1 MATPA
6 PAAGRS
12 GGTILLGDWRE
23 RHQSTL
29 TESRHNVRV
38 FFRDRLAVLGLVWI
52 VLMVFV
58 AVAAPWIAP
67 YPDQGRGASDLQS
80 RFEAPSWDHP
90 FGTDNQG
97 RDVLSRVVFGARI
110 PLVISAVVATAVLL
124 IGPLLG
130 GLAGYYGGWADE
142 AIMRVTDI
150 FLAFP
155 ALVLAMAMVAIL
167 GPNLRNLAL
176 AIVVTWWPWYTRLV
190 RGMAVSLRERPY
202 VEAAKT
208 MGVRD
213 PRIVLRHILPN
224 AAGPV
229 VVQITLDI
237 GTVILEV
244 AGLSFLGLGAKPP
257 TPEWGL
263 MVSEGVEYVLEAWW
277 MSVFPGLAIFLL
289 VLAFNLVGDGLRDVL
304 DPRMKR

>member
-6 PAAGRS
+6 PVSAGS
-12 GGTILLGDWRE
+12 TGVFADWRQ
-23 RHQSTL
+23 RHSSSLSET
-29 TESRHNVRV
+29 RHNVRV
-38 FFRDRLAVLGLVWI
+38 FFRDKLAVVGIAWI
-52 VLMVFV
+52 LFMIVV
-58 AVAAPWIAP
+58 AIGAPWIAP
-67 YPDQGRGASDLQS
+67 YPDEGRGASHLAS
-80 RFEAPSWDHP
+80 RFEAPSAQHLM
-90 FGTDNQG
+90 GTDNLG
-97 RDVLSRVVFGARI
+97 RDVLSRVIFGARI
-110 PLVISAVVATAVLL
+110 PLMISAAVVAAVLL

-130 GLAGYYGGWADE
+130 ALAGYFGGWADE
-142 AIMRVTDI
+142 IIMRVTDI

-155 ALVLAMAMVAIL
+155 AIVLAMAFVAIL
-167 GPNLRNLAL
+167 GPNLRNLAI
-176 AIVVTWWPWYTRLV
+176 AITITWWPWYTRLV

-202 VEAAKT
+202 VEAART

-213 PRIVLRHILPN
+213 PVIVVRHIMPN
-224 AAGPV
+224 AFGPV

-263 MVSEGVEYVLEAWW
+263 MVSEGVEYILEQWW
-277 MSVFPGLAIFLL
+277 ISVFPGLAIFLL

>member
-1 MATPA
+1 MSTPA

-12 GGTILLGDWRE
+12 GGAVLLGDWRE

-38 FFRDRLAVLGLVWI
+38 FFRDKLAVVGLAWI
-52 VLMVFV
+52 VLMIVV

-67 YPDQGRGASDLQS
+67 YPEQGRGASDLQS
-80 RFEAPSWDHP
+80 RFESPSADHP

-97 RDVLSRVVFGARI
+97 RDVLSRVIFGARI
-110 PLVISAVVATAVLL
+110 PLVISAVVAAAVLL

-142 AIMRVTDI
+142 TIMRVTDI

-155 ALVLAMAMVAIL
+155 ALVLAMAMVAVL

-213 PRIVLRHILPN
+213 SRIVLRHILPN
-224 AAGPV
+224 AFGPV

>member
-1 MATPA
+1 VAAPA
-6 PAAGRS
+6 PVSAGS
-12 GGTILLGDWRE
+12 TGVFADWRE
-23 RHQSTL
+23 RHSSSL
-29 TESRHNVRV
+29 SEARHSVRV
-38 FFRDRLAVLGLVWI
+38 FFRDKLAVVGVAWVCFMI
-52 VLMVFV
+52 FV

-67 YPDQGRGASDLQS
+67 YPDQGRGASHLAS
-80 RFEAPSWDHP
+80 RFESPSGQHLM
-90 FGTDNQG
+90 GTDNLG
-97 RDVLSRVVFGARI
+97 RDVLSRVIFGTRI
-110 PLVISAVVATAVLL
+110 PLVISSVVVLAVLI

-130 GLAGYYGGWADE
+130 ALAGYFGGWVDE
-142 AIMRVTDI
+142 IIMRITDI

-155 ALVLAMAMVAIL
+155 ALVLAMAFVAIL
-167 GPNLRNLAL
+167 GPNLRNLAI
-176 AIVVTWWPWYTRLV
+176 AITITWWPWYTRLV

-202 VEAAKT
+202 VEAART

-213 PRIVLRHILPN
+213 PVIVVRHILPN
-224 AAGPV
+224 SLGPV

-263 MVSEGVEYVLEAWW
+263 MVSEGVEYILEQWW

>member
-1 MATPA
+1 MSTPA
-6 PAAGRS
+6 MGRS
-12 GGTILLGDWRE
+12 GGAVLLGAWRE

-38 FFRDRLAVLGLVWI
+38 FFRDRLAVLGLAWVL
-52 VLMVFV
+52 LMVFV
-58 AVAAPWIAP
+58 AVTAPWIAP
-67 YPDQGRGASDLQS
+67 YPEQGRGASDLQS
-80 RFEAPSWDHP
+80 RFEAPSAQHP

-97 RDVLSRVVFGARI
+97 RDVLSRVIFGARI

-124 IGPLLG
+124 VGPLLG

-167 GPNLRNLAL
+167 GPNLRNLTL

-190 RGMAVSLRERPY
+190 RGMAVSLRGRPY
-202 VEAAKT
+202 VEAART
-208 MGVRD
+208 MGVHDR
-213 PRIVLRHILPN
+213 RIVLRHILPN
-224 AAGPV
+224 AFGPV
-229 VVQITLDI
+229 IVQITLDL